1 METSTANT
9 LGLIAGGVA
18 FVGAVLGYQYYLLT
32 PEQKKEL
39 SKTRMVRR
47 GTRKNS
53 RKYKGI

>member
-1 METSTANT
+1 VNT
-9 LGLIAGGVA
+9 LGIIVGGVA
-18 FVGAVLGYQYYLLT
+18 FVGAVLGYQYYKLT

-53 RKYKGI
+53 RK